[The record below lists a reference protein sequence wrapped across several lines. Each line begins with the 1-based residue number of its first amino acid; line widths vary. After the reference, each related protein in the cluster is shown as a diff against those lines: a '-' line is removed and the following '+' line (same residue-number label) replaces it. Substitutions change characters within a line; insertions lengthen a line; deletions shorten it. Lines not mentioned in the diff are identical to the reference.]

1 MAGVHITGTGL
12 HKRADVPTA
21 LRLLDVHI
29 TGTGLHKR
37 ADVPTALRLLDMTDQ
52 TSPTQQAAHYHTPEL
67 NK

>member
-1 MAGVHITGTGL
+1 MAG
-12 HKRADVPTA
+12 
-21 LRLLDVHI
+21 VHI